1 MILRM
6 FSIFFSL
13 AFSSPLANLGS
24 SDSVGMKNTAAAAAA
39 ARLSAADLQS
49 PQTHKVKQM
58 PIIEAGFEDGSSGG
72 ESKESSLLINIQ

>member
-1 MILRM
+1 
-6 FSIFFSL
+6 
-13 AFSSPLANLGS
+13 
-24 SDSVGMKNTAAAAAA
+24 MKNTAAAAAA

-72 ESKESSLLINIQ
+72 EYKESPLLIKIQ